1 MGLRHRNG
9 ALVSVA
15 GVCPRVA
22 GSGVVCGA
30 RFYRG
35 AWNQLRIGSSNM
47 DTLVALGS
55 TTAFA
60 YSVWG
65 LFSGWHQHLFFME
78 SASIITLISAGHWI
92 ESLVSAKSESSL
104 RKLLQLAP
112 QRARLL
118 DGMGAEKEVPVSQL
132 RVGDNVR
139 IKPGDRIPT
148 DGEVMDGVSTVDESM
163 LTGESMPVEKGAG
176 GALFAGTVNINGM
189 LQARV
194 TATARQRLWPTSSK
208 WFVARKAAGPTS
220 KTWRSRQRCFRSI
233 VVVIA
238 LGTGFWWGLHRNP
251 PGCGPMVRGFLWP
264 AHHPAGALASAIY
277 HAAAVLIIACPCAMG
292 LATPVAIMAGANAA
306 SERGI
311 LIRDGLALE
320 KTGRL
325 NAILFDKTGTLTHGR
340 MTVAAHED
348 HAGTSSMDGA
358 AEKLRRRRQRLT
370 ASPERGRGS
379 VVGDPFAGRGLGG
392 SAGLRGPGKI
402 QRFGVRC
409 RVSAWL
415 APLVERDRR

>member
-1 MGLRHRNG
+1 
-9 ALVSVA
+9 
-15 GVCPRVA
+15 
-22 GSGVVCGA
+22 
-30 RFYRG
+30 
-35 AWNQLRIGSSNM
+35 M

-189 LQARV
+189 LLARV
-194 TATARQRLWPTSSK
+194 TATGET
-208 WFVARKAAGPTS
+208 T
-220 KTWRSRQRCFRSI
+220 
-233 VVVIA
+233 
-238 LGTGFWWGLHRNP
+238 
-251 PGCGPMVRGFLWP
+251 
-264 AHHPAGALASAIY
+264 ALA
-277 HAAAVLIIACPCAMG
+277 HIIEVVRRAQSSR
-292 LATPVAIMAGANAA
+292 AN
-306 SERGI
+306 I
-311 LIRDGLALE
+311 Q
-320 KTGRL
+320 
-325 NAILFDKTGTLTHGR
+325 
-340 MTVAAHED
+340 
-348 HAGTSSMDGA
+348 
-358 AEKLRRRRQRLT
+358 KL
-370 ASPERGRGS
+370 
-379 VVGDPFAGRGLGG
+379 GD
-392 SAGLRGPGKI
+392 
-402 QRFGVRC
+402 
-409 RVSAWL
+409 RVSG
-415 APLVERDRR
+415 VFVRSSS